1 MNIDKAIMAIN
12 ELLITQ
18 DEINKK
24 NELAIKI
31 LQDKV
36 VELEVRQD
44 KIRNEALEDPAL
56 EIGYPHK

>member
-1 MNIDKAIMAIN
+1 MNDIDKAIMAIN

-31 LQDKV
+31 LQDKI

-44 KIRNEALEDPAL
+44 KVRVRIEGDTNYKR
-56 EIGYPHK
+56 Y

>member
-1 MNIDKAIMAIN
+1 MDEAIKTIN

-36 VELEVRQD
+36 AELEVRQD
-44 KIRNEALEDPAL
+44 KVRVRIEGDTNYKR
-56 EIGYPHK
+56 Y